1 MSELIKYADEV
12 ITRYGSNGDNSFEY
26 LGINIDDDVSYKV
39 YRKAKGDAVNYLENT
54 RPYSDILTM
63 FNDDFLKEDIL
74 SICDFSKGTY
84 EDKETYR
91 VIFSMKNIKDRASAV
106 SIVEKIID
114 KLDAEDYGEK
124 ILCSLNKI
132 QEIIGCEASLL
143 LQLGVETDNE
153 CNLVGVKYYIATK
166 DLNSIHSDKEK
177 VRQLCSNLGKEND
190 MINFFSTHDYEPVF
204 FGFNLYKN
212 EQEIKLYFCSTAFGF
227 NTGNV
232 VSNTNAILKKY
243 DIQRFVTENDI
254 VSLYDKNLYVRGIAV
269 DLNTSGKWRL
279 YINALPRKKI

>member
-1 MSELIKYADEV
+1 MSELIKYAED
-12 ITRYGSNGDNSFEY
+12 IIAKFGSNGDNSFEY
-26 LGINIDDDVSYKV
+26 IGINIDDNVSYKV
-39 YRKAKGDAVNYLENT
+39 YRKAKGCAVNYLKNEK
-54 RPYSDILTM
+54 PYSNILDV
-63 FNDDFLKEDIL
+63 FNDAFLKENMI

-84 EDKETYR
+84 EDKETHR
-91 VIFSMKNIKDRASAV
+91 VIFSLKKIKNKASAV
-106 SIVEKIID
+106 SIVGKILD
-114 KLDAEDYGEK
+114 KLGTDDYVEK
-124 ILCSLNKI
+124 ILNSLSAVQKSI
-132 QEIIGCEASLL
+132 DCEDSLL
-143 LQLGVETDNE
+143 LQMGVEMDKE

-177 VRQLCSNLGKEND
+177 VRRLCSNLVKEND

-243 DIQRFVTENDI
+243 DIQSFVTENDI

-269 DLNTSGKWRL
+269 DLNASGKWRL